1 LTFVHT
7 KSGKIRCVGGT
18 EKVQAVLKAFPR
30 SHRWVFANA
39 RTGRPY
45 TADGLRTMLR
55 RALHRAGIIK
65 VVLFHTLRHTLATRL
80 TASNVDIKTVSAI
93 LGHSTPR
100 MLLERYAA

>member
-1 LTFVHT
+1 VRRRYGT
-7 KSGKIRCVGGT
+7 GAGGV
-18 EKVQAVLKAFPR
+18 EGLPAVASLGV
-30 SHRWVFANA
+30 SE
-39 RTGRPY
+39 RTDGPPY